1 MHDKKC
7 VVTTTIELDNFI
19 RISKFSDED
28 FAETTIYSEIDLASS
43 MVEQDYLEE
52 AKVGQGNLTTNIKE
66 IIENT

>member
-1 MHDKKC
+1 MHGKKC
-7 VVTTTIELDNFI
+7 VVTTTIELDGFI
-19 RISKFSDED
+19 CISKFSDED